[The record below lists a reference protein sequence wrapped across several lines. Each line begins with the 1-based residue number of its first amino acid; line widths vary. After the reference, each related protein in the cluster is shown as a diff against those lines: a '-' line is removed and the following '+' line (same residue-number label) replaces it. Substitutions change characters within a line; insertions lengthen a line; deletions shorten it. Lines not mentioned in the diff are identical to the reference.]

1 MKTTVIAPLMALALS
16 LVVTAGAA
24 AQGQPARAPSP
35 APATLDEVLTEL
47 RTLRAELAEAAGAS
61 LRAQLLVARLALQ
74 EQRISVVGKE
84 LEDVQEKL
92 QANELQRPIA
102 NMLKSMSG
110 QAEAAD
116 TGGPKEA
123 NFFLDAVRG
132 QTERLEK
139 SDEELKARHAELARL
154 LAEEQ
159 SRWTTFN
166 ARLEALELGRK

>member
-1 MKTTVIAPLMALALS
+1 MDTDST
-16 LVVTAGAA
+16 G
-24 AQGQPARAPSP
+24 PARLSRRDTGNP
-35 APATLDEVLTEL
+35 EL
-47 RTLRAELAEAAGAS
+47 GCDLFR
-61 LRAQLLVARLALQ
+61 
-74 EQRISVVGKE
+74 
-84 LEDVQEKL
+84 
-92 QANELQRPIA
+92 QRPIA

-116 TGGPKEA
+116 AGGPKEA

-132 QTERLEK
+132 QAERLEK